1 MCANHRREGAW
12 LIESNTC
19 AVRCFLTEHPPRI
32 SPAGELDLA
41 AAPVLDR
48 VLDLLFRRPP
58 EDVVIDLSGAT
69 FLGVT
74 GLAFLARL
82 HQRLTALGHRATIVE
97 ATDHVAR
104 TLKRLGLDRLFL
116 IGPSGT
122 AHPDLALA
130 AHDAR
135 APGSAFAPGAELAET
150 VPRVS

>member
-1 MCANHRREGAW
+1 MY
-12 LIESNTC
+12 LLESGSC

-32 SPAGELDLA
+32 RPMGELDLA
-41 AAPVLDR
+41 AAPILDR

-58 EDVVIDLSGAT
+58 EDVVIDLSGTT

-74 GLAFLARL
+74 GLAFLAQL
-82 HQRLTALGHRATIVE
+82 HQRLAGHGHRVIIIE
-97 ATDHVAR
+97 ATDHGAR

-116 IGPSGT
+116 LGPFGT
-122 AHPDLALA
+122 AHPDLAVA

-135 APGSAFAPGAELAET
+135 APGSGFAPAAKPAGT